1 VVAGARYAEVSWC
14 VEDITSRYKAS
25 PEEAD
30 KLLAEDEKWLEQAM
44 IERGWDFIDGASRE
58 RGIDEKPEDEWDF

>member
-1 VVAGARYAEVSWC
+1 
-14 VEDITSRYKAS
+14 
-25 PEEAD
+25 
-30 KLLAEDEKWLEQAM
+30 M